1 MKSRLFIMGGA
12 AVLLALLTA
21 CGNGTPKAGA
31 PGKAAKTYMTYAYN
45 RDFEQFANAFI
56 FASDTMEAD
65 RHEANVKAIKEI
77 LDEKGNEFYVA
88 MDSVSEIRVLAEEI
102 DETGTRA
109 KVTLET
115 VCRGGMRDTTTHDLV
130 KVGKDWKFYED
141 K

>member
-1 MKSRLFIMGGA
+1 MKSLLYILGCA
-12 AVLLALLTA
+12 AALLPLTA
-21 CGNGTPKAGA
+21 CHNGAPKAGS
-31 PGKAAKTYMTYAYN
+31 PTKAAKTYMTYAYN

-65 RHEANVKAIKEI
+65 RHEANVRAVKEI
-77 LDEKGNEFYVA
+77 LEEKGESVYVA
-88 MDSVSEIRVLAEEI
+88 MDSVSDIRVLAEEL

-115 VCRGGMRDTTTHDLV
+115 VCRGGKRDTTTHDLV
-130 KVGKDWKFYED
+130 KVGDDWKFYED